1 MHGPDTRG
9 TGPQEAR
16 AAAAPGRSVPSVTAM
31 WGEGSAVHA
40 VDRAVALVDDAEQAL
55 RASGCTAWTGVAAQR
70 YLERVD
76 ELRHALAAARPW
88 LDDARVVAARLD
100 EARAGAALGAAPGRP

>member
-1 MHGPDTRG
+1 
-9 TGPQEAR
+9 
-16 AAAAPGRSVPSVTAM
+16 M

-100 EARAGAALGAAPGRP
+100 EARTGLGAVPGRP